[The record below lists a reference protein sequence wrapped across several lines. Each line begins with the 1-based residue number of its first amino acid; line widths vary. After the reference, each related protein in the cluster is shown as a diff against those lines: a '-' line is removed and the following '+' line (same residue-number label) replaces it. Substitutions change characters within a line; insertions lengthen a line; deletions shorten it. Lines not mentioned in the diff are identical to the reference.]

1 MPNLLFSSS
10 DFEVVD
16 GVLILVVKSD
26 SNRLNLRGQSEDATS
41 YKVRIEHTPKP
52 RRPGVACLRAWD
64 ADWTFSCS
72 CPSYARSAPIMCK
85 YIGACLIV
93 HFYQHKVHNVHIVHI
108 AQSRTGSFKLKNT
121 SVPLRSPI
129 FVILFLQKINTENY
143 HLTPRLSL
151 VDIVYNLVW
160 PLPCID
166 IALTDVF
173 ICFCLSKQ

>member
-72 CPSYARSAPIMCK
+72 CPSYARSAPTMCK

-93 HFYQHKVHNVHIVHI
+93 LSTSTMCTMCTLCTLHNQGLDLSNWKIQVFRYV
-108 AQSRTGSFKLKNT
+108 
-121 SVPLRSPI
+121 LRH
-129 FVILFLQKINTENY
+129 LFLQKINTENY
-143 HLTPRLSL
+143 HLTRRLSL
-151 VDIVYNLVW
+151 VDIVYNLVQ
-160 PLPCID
+160 PLPCIV

>member
-10 DFEVVD
+10 DFEV
-16 GVLILVVKSD
+16 VLILVVKSD

-72 CPSYARSAPIMCK
+72 CPSYARSAPTMCK

-121 SVPLRSPI
+121 SVPLRSPT
-129 FVILFLQKINTENY
+129 FVFAKNKHWKLSFDPKIVIGWYSLQFSPATALHWHCLDWCLYMFLFVKTIN
-143 HLTPRLSL
+143 
-151 VDIVYNLVW
+151 V
-160 PLPCID
+160 
-166 IALTDVF
+166 
-173 ICFCLSKQ
+173 

>member
-72 CPSYARSAPIMCK
+72 CPSYARSAPTMCK

-93 HFYQHKVHNVHIVHI
+93 LSTTLHI

-143 HLTPRLSL
+143 HLTRRLSL
-151 VDIVYNLVW
+151 VDIVYNLVQ